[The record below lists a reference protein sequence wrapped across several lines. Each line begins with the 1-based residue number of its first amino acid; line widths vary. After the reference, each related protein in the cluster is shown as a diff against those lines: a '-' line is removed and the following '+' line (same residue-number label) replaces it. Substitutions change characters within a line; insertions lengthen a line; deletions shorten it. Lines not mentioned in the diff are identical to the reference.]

1 VGDVSRKPVG
11 QIPGPADWTKM
22 HAKALTPKSR
32 EEQEALV
39 RKLTA
44 AGYTLAQTALIA
56 KLSLNE
62 VKKLLGI
69 PIVEVGQSGTLL

>member
-1 VGDVSRKPVG
+1 LSRKPAG
-11 QIPGPADWTKM
+11 QIPGVLDWTKLHSRTM
-22 HAKALTPKSR
+22 KPKTPA
-32 EEQEALV
+32 EQEALV

-69 PIVEVGQSGTLL
+69 PTVEVGQSGTLL